1 MSGGLKVVN
10 TIALKEVE
18 NTNSRSSIISSFE
31 EILDTL
37 PALFEDEISFTLTD
51 RERFVKFVPSI
62 NMPEFSV
69 VGNIIPKGEALR
81 EVMETGKMKAFT
93 VDDYNNMSIRVVAI
107 PLKDDR
113 GNVVGAI
120 SYGKNLENSIKVSK
134 MSVDLSNATASIL
147 KVANEINIDIQNIK
161 EINTTV
167 VDGVKATSNQC
178 NKTDNIIN
186 FIKGIAKQTNLLGL
200 NAAIEASRAGEL
212 GRGFGVVAS
221 EIRKL
226 SASSNESIT
235 EVNTILKSI
244 KDSVSMVEKSIGIS
258 MASSEKQEQS
268 LTEII
273 HSVQE
278 LNKSAETLAQ
288 MASRL

>member
-1 MSGGLKVVN
+1 MSN
-10 TIALKEVE
+10 TLELKEIDTI
-18 NTNSRSSIISSFE
+18 NNRHIIIKSFE
-31 EILDTL
+31 EILDQL

-51 RERFVKFVPSI
+51 KERIVKFVESK
-62 NMPEFSV
+62 NMPAYAK
-69 VGNIIPKGEALR
+69 VGTIIPKGEALR
-81 EVMETGKMKAFT
+81 EVMETGKVKAFT

-107 PLKDDR
+107 PLKDD
-113 GNVVGAI
+113 GGKVVGAI
-120 SYGKNLENSIKVSK
+120 SYGKNLENSKKVSK

-147 KVANEINIDIQNIK
+147 KVANEINNDIQNIK
-161 EINTTV
+161 EINTKV
-167 VDGVKATSNQC
+167 VEGVKVTSNQC
-178 NKTDNIIN
+178 NKTDDIIN

-200 NAAIEASRAGEL
+200 NAAIEASRAGDL

-226 SASSNESIT
+226 SGSSNESIA

-244 KDSVSMVEKSIGIS
+244 KDSVSMVEKSIAIS
-258 MASSEKQEQS
+258 MASSEKQENS

-278 LNKSAETLAQ
+278 LNKSAEILAQ
-288 MASRL
+288 MASKL